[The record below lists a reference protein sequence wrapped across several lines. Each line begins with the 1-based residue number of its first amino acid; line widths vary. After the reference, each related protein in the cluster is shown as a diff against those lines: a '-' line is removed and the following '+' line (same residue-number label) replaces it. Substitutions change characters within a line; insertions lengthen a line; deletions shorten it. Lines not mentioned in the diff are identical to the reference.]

1 MLPDQQ
7 LDPQDTFRQQDF
19 VKGSHLLIKAL
30 AASSSLLELS
40 QLKVGDK
47 LPVPVLQS
55 STGSLPD
62 GDGIS
67 QP

>member
-19 VKGSHLLIKAL
+19 MKGLEIGKAL
-30 AASSSLLELS
+30 AASSSLLELL

-47 LPVPVLQS
+47 LPVPVFQS

-62 GDGIS
+62 GDGIF